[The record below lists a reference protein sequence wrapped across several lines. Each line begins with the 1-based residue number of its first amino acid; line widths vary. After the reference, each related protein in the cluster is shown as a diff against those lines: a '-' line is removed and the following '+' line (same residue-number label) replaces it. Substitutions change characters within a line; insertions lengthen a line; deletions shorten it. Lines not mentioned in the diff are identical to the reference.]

1 MNTRPLQWGGLVV
14 LLVWLGACGGEPET
28 AHLQPMQFAVDST
41 LLGTVVEDADLG
53 LRFQPPRGWEALSA
67 AQVDSIR
74 FALRTVETERLRPK
88 HVFLHPGQRSV
99 LTVSTLLRDTTVTF
113 AEQMASY
120 EQALASQFPEGAVQK
135 ARFLKDD
142 MPVTQFLI
150 QTGEVVNFK
159 IILFEGARHLP
170 QLDYLVPRT
179 QYPQMARSL
188 ESSIGS
194 ISRFP

>member
-1 MNTRPLQWGGLVV
+1 MNTRPLQWGSLVV
-14 LLVWLGACGGEPET
+14 MLVWLAACGGESET
-28 AHLQPMQFAVDST
+28 THLQPMQFAVDST
-41 LLGTVVEDADLG
+41 LLGPVVEDADLG
-53 LRFQPPRGWEALSA
+53 LRFQPPRDWEALSE

-74 FALRTVETERLRPK
+74 FAARTGDMERLRPK
-88 HVFLHPGQRSV
+88 HVFLHPEQRSV

-159 IILFEGARHLP
+159 IILFEAARHLP
-170 QLDYLVPRT
+170 QLDYLVPRS
-179 QYPQMARSL
+179 QYPQTARSI

-194 ISRFP
+194 LSRFP